1 MIAVIVMPLSAQQNA
16 EFNLADLFDL
26 AEEGN
31 RDLKI
36 LLDQQHVALLD
47 VKEQKQQLLP
57 SLETSLS
64 LSYNGDGWVSN
75 RDFSNGMNIPIPD
88 FGNSFSIEAKQIIYA
103 GGAIK
108 NAIEIAKL
116 SQEMAKIETDKN
128 RQNIR
133 FAITG
138 YYLEIHKLQNQRL
151 VLEKNIVQTEK
162 MIEEIREKSN
172 QGIALKNNVT
182 RYELQLQSLQVNLL
196 QLNNALNILNKEL
209 VQLVQLPEG
218 TKIEL
223 APLESDSEAFQSK
236 DSFKIYD
243 WKSDLH
249 ANSPLL
255 KQATI
260 GVHLADKNESIV
272 RSNRLPQVFA
282 FAVDYLNG
290 PVTIEIPALDNNF
303 NYWYAGVGV
312 KYSISS
318 LFKNKT
324 KESKARLG
332 SKIALERQLNLQEKL
347 NKDLETAKIKYLET
361 IDVYKTRLKN
371 VELANQNYAVV
382 QNRYMSQ
389 LSLITE
395 MLDAENTK
403 LDAELQA
410 ANAKINILF
419 QYYQLRKIA
428 GTL

>member
-249 ANSPLL
+249 ANSSLL